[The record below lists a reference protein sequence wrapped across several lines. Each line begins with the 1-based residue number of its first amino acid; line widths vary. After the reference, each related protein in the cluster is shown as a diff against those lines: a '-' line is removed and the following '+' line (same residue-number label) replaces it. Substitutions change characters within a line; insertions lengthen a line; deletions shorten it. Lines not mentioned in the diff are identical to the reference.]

1 MMGAVDIMKGREY
14 FKSVKVLFDHPNA
27 FLLAHG
33 GLQTQIEQ
41 TKQALE
47 SVGVEVEWL
56 RWWDD
61 KQKGDLIHYFGRAHP
76 GYIRQAQEKEI
87 KVVMSELL
95 TGLGSRKTGARMAQ
109 KIIMNLARGFL
120 PKEFTARL
128 SWDAYQLADAS
139 IALTSWEKKLMMEM
153 FSAKPGR
160 VHVVPNGVEEVFFSH
175 SISKNQTPKSKYLV
189 CTATITERKRVVE
202 LAEAAILAQV
212 PVWVIGDP
220 YSKREPYYKKFVSVV
235 ESSKGLVKYE
245 GGISDRAKMA
255 TIYKSVSGFV
265 LFSSM
270 ESLSLSALEAAA
282 GKCPLLLADLPWA
295 RSTFGDGATY
305 CRLGPGKQESRALK
319 DFYKSIDKAPR
330 APVPCRWS
338 EVGAQLKQIYESLLA
353 DKTSR

>member
-1 MMGAVDIMKGREY
+1 M
-14 FKSVKVLFDHPNA
+14 KVLFDHPNP

-33 GLQTQIEQ
+33 GFQTQIEQ
-41 TKQALE
+41 TKKALE
-47 SVGVEVEWL
+47 AVGVEVDWL

-76 GYIRQAQEKEI
+76 GYIRQAQGKGI

-95 TGLGSRKTGARMAQ
+95 TGLGSRKTGVRKAQ
-109 KIIMNLARGFL
+109 KMIMNLARVFF

-128 SWDAYQLADAS
+128 CWDSYKLADAS
-139 IALTSWEKKLMMEM
+139 IALTSWEKRLMVEM
-153 FSAKPGR
+153 FSAKPNR
-160 VHVVPNGVEEVFFSH
+160 IHVVPNGVEEIFFR
-175 SISKNQTPKSKYLV
+175 NQKSKIQPQTSKHLV

-212 PVWVIGDP
+212 PVWVVGEP
-220 YSKREPYYKKFVSVV
+220 YSKGDPYYKKFVSVV

-255 TIYKSVSGFV
+255 TIYKSASGFV

-282 GKCPLLLADLPWA
+282 GSCPLLLADLPWA

-305 CRLGPGKQESRALK
+305 CQLGSREQESKGLK
-319 DFYKSIDKAPR
+319 DFYKRIDMAPR
-330 APVPCRWS
+330 APLPCRWS
-338 EVGAQLKQIYESLLA
+338 EVGAQVKQIYESLLA
-353 DKTSR
+353 DKTSL

>member
-1 MMGAVDIMKGREY
+1 
-14 FKSVKVLFDHPNA
+14 VKVLFDHPNP

-33 GLQTQIEQ
+33 GFQTQIVE
-41 TKQALE
+41 TKKALE
-47 SVGVEVEWL
+47 ASGVEVEWL
-56 RWWDD
+56 RWWDNE
-61 KQKGDLIHYFGRAHP
+61 QRGDLIHYFGRAHP
-76 GYIRQAQEKEI
+76 GYIRQAQGKGI

-95 TGLGSRKTGARMAQ
+95 TGLGSRKAGTRMAQ

-139 IALTSWEKKLMMEM
+139 IALTSWEKKLMIDM
-153 FSAKPGR
+153 FSAKLDR
-160 VHVVPNGVEEVFFSH
+160 VHVVPNGVEDIFFQDSNLK
-175 SISKNQTPKSKYLV
+175 IQNPKSKYLV

-202 LAEAAILAQV
+202 LAEAAVMAQV
-212 PVWVIGDP
+212 PAWVVGEP
-220 YSKREPYYKKFVSVV
+220 YSKGDPYYKKFVSVV

-255 TIYKSVSGFV
+255 TIYKSASGFV

-282 GKCPLLLADLPWA
+282 GNCPLLLADLPWA

-305 CRLGPGKQESRALK
+305 CRLGSGEQESRALK

-330 APVPCRWS
+330 APLPCRWS
-338 EVGAQLKQIYESLLA
+338 EVGAQLKKIYESLLE
-353 DKTSR
+353 DKTSS

>member
-1 MMGAVDIMKGREY
+1 
-14 FKSVKVLFDHPNA
+14 VKVLFDHPNA

-61 KQKGDLIHYFGRAHP
+61 QQKGNLIHYFGRAHP
-76 GYIRQAQEKEI
+76 GYIRQAQGKGI

-95 TGLGSRKTGARMAQ
+95 TGLGSRKTGVREAQ
-109 KIIMNLARGFL
+109 KMIMNLARGFL

-128 SWDAYQLADAS
+128 CWDSYQLADTS
-139 IALTSWEKKLMMEM
+139 IALTSWEKRLMVEM
-153 FSAKPGR
+153 FSAEPNR
-160 VHVVPNGVEEVFFSH
+160 VHVVPNGVEDIFFRDSNLK
-175 SISKNQTPKSKYLV
+175 IQNLKSKYLV

-212 PVWVIGDP
+212 PVWVIGEP
-220 YSKREPYYKKFVSVV
+220 YSKGDQYYKKFVSVV

-255 TIYKSVSGFV
+255 TIYKSASGFV

-282 GKCPLLLADLPWA
+282 GNCPLLLADLPWA

-305 CRLGPGKQESRALK
+305 CLLGSREQESKGLK
-319 DFYKSIDKAPR
+319 DFYKRIDKAPR
-330 APVPCRWS
+330 AALPCRWS

>member
-1 MMGAVDIMKGREY
+1 M
-14 FKSVKVLFDHPNA
+14 
-27 FLLAHG
+27 
-33 GLQTQIEQ
+33 
-41 TKQALE
+41 
-47 SVGVEVEWL
+47 EWL

-61 KQKGDLIHYFGRAHP
+61 EQRGDLIHYFGRAHP
-76 GYIRQAQEKEI
+76 GYITQAQGKGI

-95 TGLGSRKTGARMAQ
+95 TGLGSRKMGARMAQ

-175 SISKNQTPKSKYLV
+175 SISKSQTPKSKYLV

-202 LAEAAILAQV
+202 LAEAAIMAQV
-212 PVWVIGDP
+212 PVWIIGEP
-220 YSKREPYYKKFVSVV
+220 YSKKDRYYEKFLAVV
-235 ESSKGLVKYE
+235 RAAGEMVRYE
-245 GGISDRAKMA
+245 GGISSREKMA
-255 TIYKSVSGFV
+255 SIYQNASGFV
-265 LFSSM
+265 LLSSM

-282 GKCPLLLADLPWA
+282 GGCSLLLADLPWA
-295 RSTFGDGATY
+295 RFGFGSQATY
-305 CRLGPGKQESRALK
+305 SRLGSKEEEAGNLK
-319 DFYKSIDKAPR
+319 NFYHGIDEAPK
-330 APVPCRWS
+330 PHEPCRW
-338 EVGAQLKQIYESLLA
+338 EDVGKQLCRIYEGLLA

>member
-1 MMGAVDIMKGREY
+1 M
-14 FKSVKVLFDHPNA
+14 KVLFDHPNP

-33 GLQTQIEQ
+33 GFQTQIEQ

-76 GYIRQAQEKEI
+76 GYIRQAQGKGM

-109 KIIMNLARGFL
+109 KIIMDIARGFL

-128 SWDAYQLADAS
+128 CWDSYQLADAS
-139 IALTSWEKKLMMEM
+139 IALTSWEKKLMIDI
-153 FSAKPGR
+153 FSAKADQ
-160 VHVVPNGVEEVFFSH
+160 VHVVPNGVEDVFFRD
-175 SISKNQTPKSKYLV
+175 SKSQIQNPKSKYLV

-212 PVWVIGDP
+212 PVWVIGEP
-220 YSKREPYYKKFVSVV
+220 YSKGDPYYKKFVSVV

-245 GGISDRAKMA
+245 GGISDRAAMA
-255 TIYKSVSGFV
+255 TIYKSASGFV

-282 GKCPLLLADLPWA
+282 GNCPLLLADLPWA

-305 CRLGPGKQESRALK
+305 CLLGSREQESKGLK
-319 DFYKSIDKAPR
+319 DFYKRIDKAPR
-330 APVPCRWS
+330 APLPCRWS
-338 EVGAQLKQIYESLLA
+338 EVGAQLRQIYESLLA
-353 DKTSR
+353 DKISR

>member
-1 MMGAVDIMKGREY
+1 M
-14 FKSVKVLFDHPNA
+14 KVLFDHPNP

-33 GLQTQIEQ
+33 GFQTQIEQ
-41 TKQALE
+41 TKKALE
-47 SVGVEVEWL
+47 AVGVKVEWL

-61 KQKGDLIHYFGRAHP
+61 QQRGDLIHYFGRAHP
-76 GYIRQAQEKEI
+76 GYIRQAQEKGI

-139 IALTSWEKKLMMEM
+139 IALTSWEIKLMMEM
-153 FSAKPGR
+153 FLAKPGR

-202 LAEAAILAQV
+202 LAEAAIMAKV
-212 PVWVIGDP
+212 PVWIIGEP
-220 YSKREPYYKKFVSVV
+220 YSKKDCYYEKFLAVV
-235 ESSKGLVKYE
+235 QAAGEMVRYE
-245 GGISDRAKMA
+245 GGISSREKMA
-255 TIYKSVSGFV
+255 SIYQNASGFV
-265 LFSSM
+265 LLSSM

-282 GKCPLLLADLPWA
+282 GGCSLLLADLPWA
-295 RSTFGDGATY
+295 RSSFGSRATY
-305 CRLGPGKQESRALK
+305 SRLGSKEEEARHLK
-319 DFYKSIDKAPR
+319 NFYHGIDEAPK
-330 APVPCRWS
+330 PHEPCRW
-338 EVGAQLKQIYESLLA
+338 EDVGKQLCRIYEGLLA

>member
-1 MMGAVDIMKGREY
+1 ME
-14 FKSVKVLFDHPNA
+14 
-27 FLLAHG
+27 
-33 GLQTQIEQ
+33 
-41 TKQALE
+41 TKKALE
-47 SVGVEVEWL
+47 ASGVEVEWL
-56 RWWDD
+56 RWWDNE
-61 KQKGDLIHYFGRAHP
+61 QRGDLIHYFGRAHP
-76 GYIRQAQEKEI
+76 GYIRQAQGKGI

-95 TGLGSRKTGARMAQ
+95 TGLGSRKAGTRMAQ

-139 IALTSWEKKLMMEM
+139 IALTSWEKKLMIDM
-153 FSAKPGR
+153 FSAKLDR
-160 VHVVPNGVEEVFFSH
+160 VHVVPNGVEDIFFQDSNLK
-175 SISKNQTPKSKYLV
+175 IQNPKSKYLV

-202 LAEAAILAQV
+202 LAEAAVMAQV
-212 PVWVIGDP
+212 PAWVVGEP
-220 YSKREPYYKKFVSVV
+220 YSKGDPYYKKFVSVV

-255 TIYKSVSGFV
+255 TIYKSASGFV

-282 GKCPLLLADLPWA
+282 GNCPLLLADLPWA

-305 CRLGPGKQESRALK
+305 CRLGSGEQESRALK

-330 APVPCRWS
+330 APLPCRWS
-338 EVGAQLKQIYESLLA
+338 EVGAQLKKIYESLLE
-353 DKTSR
+353 DKTSS

>member
-1 MMGAVDIMKGREY
+1 M
-14 FKSVKVLFDHPNA
+14 KVLLDSNVPFA
-27 FLLAHG
+27 LAHG
-33 GLQTQIEQ
+33 GAQIQIEQ
-41 TKQALE
+41 TKKGLE
-47 SVGVEVEWL
+47 GVGVEVDWL
-56 RWWDD
+56 RWWDAG
-61 KQKGDLIHYFGRAHP
+61 QKADVIHFFYRPLPAMLKMAAKKG
-76 GYIRQAQEKEI
+76 I
-87 KVVMSELL
+87 KTVFCELL
-95 TGLGSRKTGARMAQ
+95 TGVGSRSARKRWAQ
-109 KIIMNLARGFL
+109 KILIKVCKRTLPAGFI
-120 PKEFTARL
+120 ERL
-128 SWDAYQLADAS
+128 CWDAYQLADAS
-139 IALTSWEKKLMMEM
+139 IALTSWEKKLMVEM

-160 VHVVPNGVEEVFFSH
+160 VHVVPNGVEDIFFP
-175 SISKNQTPKSKYLV
+175 KAEPKTEKSKYLI

-255 TIYKSVSGFV
+255 TIYKSASGFV

-330 APVPCRWS
+330 ASVPYRWS
-338 EVGAQLKQIYESLLA
+338 EVGTQLKQIYDSLLA

>member
-1 MMGAVDIMKGREY
+1 M
-14 FKSVKVLFDHPNA
+14 KVLFDHPNA

-76 GYIRQAQEKEI
+76 GYIRQAQGKGI

-128 SWDAYQLADAS
+128 CWDSYQLADTS
-139 IALTSWEKKLMMEM
+139 IALTSWEKRLMVEM
-153 FSAKPGR
+153 FLAEPNR
-160 VHVVPNGVEEVFFSH
+160 VHVVPNGVEEIFFRNQESK
-175 SISKNQTPKSKYLV
+175 IQTQTSKNLV

-212 PVWVIGDP
+212 PVWVIGEP
-220 YSKREPYYKKFVSVV
+220 YSKGDPYYKKFVSAV
-235 ESSKGLVKYE
+235 ESSKGVVKYE

-255 TIYKSVSGFV
+255 TIYKSASGFV

-282 GKCPLLLADLPWA
+282 GNCPLLLADLPWA
-295 RSTFGDGATY
+295 RSTFVDGATY
-305 CRLGPGKQESRALK
+305 CRLGSGEQESRALK

-330 APVPCRWS
+330 APLPCRWS

-353 DKTSR
+353 DKTSS